1 MGWPISSHRLRNRVV
16 CLSSGRSE
24 QCTLLPFFDASGV
37 VQRVMVVSPET
48 SEIRFFAPGD
58 VCVRIGLWGPIHI
71 ATSSPALR
79 VLEYEDLDSLTGL
92 WHYDPW
98 WVLTSPDKPQDS
110 RAQQLQ
116 PTNTVGRFA
125 TKLGQVQRLLYARDL
140 TRVVWLVCKKGES
153 LTWKYFRP
161 AFLPER
167 EIVEPPPARVSRTYV
182 WRLAPF
188 WTPDPKG

>member
-1 MGWPISSHRLRNRVV
+1 MGWPVSSHRLRDRLL

-24 QCTLLPFFDASGV
+24 KCTLLPFFDASGV
-37 VQRVMVVSPET
+37 VQRVMVVSPGT

-58 VCVRIGLWGPIHI
+58 ACVRIGLWGPIDL

-79 VLEYEDLDSLTGL
+79 VLEYEDLDWLAGL

-98 WVLTSPDKPQDS
+98 WVLTSRDNPQGT
-110 RAQQLQ
+110 RAQRLK
-116 PTNTVGRFA
+116 PTNAVDRFA
-125 TKLGQVQRLLYARDL
+125 VKLGQVQRLLYARDL

-153 LTWKYFRP
+153 TTWKRFRP
-161 AFLPER
+161 DSLPER
-167 EIVEPPPARVSRTYV
+167 EMVEPPPARVPRAWA

-188 WTPDPKG
+188 WKPDVKD